1 MTTNDS
7 DTGFLINDKV
17 SGDRRSLYHDRNSW
31 HPSVSDCSH
40 PFATMCEAAD
50 WAMRF
55 LPTCVSLGRIVVVD
69 LAGKQV
75 WPDASTATDST
86 EVESLR
92 KQVADLTAEVAR
104 LKDQRR
110 ERIATAALQGLLAC
124 NERSG
129 SFDWYA
135 TDAIAFADA
144 LIAKIDGKEN

>member
-7 DTGFLINDKV
+7 KTGFLIYDTEALEIVYRDTHNWCF
-17 SGDRRSLYHDRNSW
+17 SIENCTL
-31 HPSVSDCSH
+31 PFESVEKAVECIRLKY
-40 PFATMCEAAD
+40 PWGLVNGQF
-50 WAMRF
+50 
-55 LPTCVSLGRIVVVD
+55 IVID
-69 LAGKQV
+69 LTGKQV
-75 WPDASTATDST
+75 WSKAVPATGRN
-86 EVESLR
+86 EVEALR
-92 KQVADLTAEVAR
+92 KQVANLTAEVAR

>member
-1 MTTNDS
+1 
-7 DTGFLINDKV
+7 
-17 SGDRRSLYHDRNSW
+17 
-31 HPSVSDCSH
+31 
-40 PFATMCEAAD
+40 
-50 WAMRF
+50 MRF

-110 ERIATAALQGLLAC
+110 ERIATAGLQGLLAC

-129 SFDWYA
+129 SFDGYA
-135 TDAIAFADA
+135 MDAIAFADT
-144 LIAKIDGKEN
+144 LIAKLDGKEN